1 MREYPDDLID
11 EIARRF
17 RILADP
23 AWMMERSNH
32 SCCSIAEEGTF
43 ALRRHVCCGLIAQ
56 HELFAQIVADAATER
71 SSEPAATSGASAARG

>member
-1 MREYPDDLID
+1 MREYPDELID

-23 AWMMERSNH
+23 AWMMERSNR
-32 SCCSIAEEGTF
+32 SCCSSDDEGTF

-56 HELFAQIVADAATER
+56 HEWFAQFVADGATEPT
-71 SSEPAATSGASAARG
+71 SEPAATSGVSAARG